1 MSNRGGARD
10 GAGRPKGEETVMV
23 RVPKGVADQ
32 VKALISDY
40 KKQVHRPAGG
50 IHLSFHPKT
59 QLPVAGR
66 KCVVRNREDGRT
78 WYEWGVHA
86 EMLTMIILVKPNQWH
101 SREDLKR
108 RKELL
113 HDWAYAPDVLPYCE
127 CGQPSLPDSPFGRC
141 ADCFPYRLPGTS

>member
-23 RVPKGVADQ
+23 RVPKGVADE

-59 QLPVAGR
+59 QLPVSGR
-66 KCVVRNREDGRT
+66 ECIARCRENDRT
-78 WYEWGVHA
+78 WYEWGISA
-86 EMLTMIILVKPNQWH
+86 DMLIQVILVKSTQWH
-101 SREDLKR
+101 NREDLQR
-108 RKELL
+108 RKDQL
-113 HDWAYAPDVLPYCE
+113 HDWAYAPEVLPYCD
-127 CGQPSLPDSPFGRC
+127 CGEPALPNMNVCVDCLTSGRR
-141 ADCFPYRLPGTS
+141 P